1 MMLDKKRIK
10 NINKE
15 KKPTTNN
22 HKNSFGIILPV
33 SAFADEKIQVD
44 KNAVAKN

>member
-1 MMLDKKRIK
+1 MLDKKRSE

-33 SAFADEKIQVD
+33 SAFADEIMQVD

>member
-1 MMLDKKRIK
+1 MLDKKRNK

-15 KKPTTNN
+15 KKPTNNN

-33 SAFADEKIQVD
+33 SAFADEKTQMV
-44 KNAVAKN
+44 KNVVAKN